1 LYSICVYIAAAPLEV
16 IFLVSKMPLLEH
28 VPWKMIVG
36 GFGLFMCLKQ
46 SCNEKERVPVERPA
60 KRRKK
65 DTKEDTLR
73 AYLNDDAKL
82 KKLSWETLL
91 QVVGN
96 ENEQTLSE
104 KNITRFLEILTKK
117 LLPDSSDNADLLGDD
132 DVGLKMFFARFD
144 VNSDGVLDRDEVEL
158 LTQAVIRMC
167 LDQLRIGGQ
176 TEANLDSLIANKKF
190 SKYYKKGKKLGQGGQ
205 GAMYLCTDKGGN
217 DVCVKF
223 YSKSDANAGSLED
236 IYREYDIMKMFNS
249 PRLARTFD
257 IFQDQSMVYLVNEPY
272 YGQDLTHLV
281 ANASLNGVTIDEK
294 WLRPVFTQVIEGL
307 AYLHK
312 MGFMH
317 CDIKPENVMIA
328 GKQDWKFPNVVLIDF
343 GLVQQCGVS
352 ADIGV
357 CGTPGYIPPE
367 TFQTGYWVPKGDM
380 FSAGVMFYQI
390 VSGEETA
397 FGYDRD
403 PLMSQNDCM
412 AQICQRQTLGQLVK
426 PIEKLQQTQDMKNML
441 QALLEPEFKKRVDA
455 RSCLDHGAWFNDTGN
470 GTNRPIPMDAV
481 NNLRK
486 IHKLNDLQRTAKER
500 MLENLSL
507 GQMVDLNELF
517 HKLDGDGDGTITAA
531 EAKQSM
537 GAIDGV
543 PQEVVA
549 SLVGALETAGCDLD
563 YKAFMSQMISTN
575 SKFETEKLREM
586 FDEIDA
592 DQNGSISGSEVPAL
606 AEMIGFRGNTK
617 DLLKQLDKNGDG
629 QISFEEFRIACI
641 QEPVDEAEE
650 LIKKPDA
657 KAKTVS

>member
-16 IFLVSKMPLLEH
+16 IFLVSKMSLLEH

-36 GFGLFMCLKQ
+36 GFGCLYLCLKQ
-46 SCNEKERVPVERPA
+46 NGQEDLCPVERPA

-73 AYLNDDAKL
+73 EYLNDAAKL

-117 LLPDSSDNADLLGDD
+117 MLPDSSDNADLLGDD
-132 DVGLKMFFARFD
+132 EVGLKMFFARFD
-144 VNSDGVLDRDEVEL
+144 VNSDGALDRDEVEL

-167 LDQLRIGGQ
+167 LDRLRIGGQ
-176 TEANLDSLIANKKF
+176 TEADLDSLIANKKF

-217 DVCVKF
+217 EVCVKF

-236 IYREYDIMKMFNS
+236 IYREYDIMKLFNS

-257 IFQDQSMVYLVNEPY
+257 IFQDQSNLYLVNEPY

-352 ADIGV
+352 AEIGV

-412 AQICQRQTLGQLVK
+412 TQMCQRQLHGQLPK
-426 PIEKLQQTQDMKNML
+426 PIEKLEQTQDMKNML
-441 QALLEPEFKKRVDA
+441 QALLEPEFKKRVSA
-455 RSCLDHGAWFNDTGN
+455 RSCLDNGAWFTDMGN
-470 GTNRPIPMDAV
+470 GVGRPIPMDAI

-517 HKLDGDGDGTITAA
+517 HKLDRDGDGTITAA

-537 GAIDGV
+537 GGIDGV
-543 PQEVVA
+543 AQEVIT
-549 SLVGALETAGCDLD
+549 SLVGALEEAGCDLD

-606 AEMIGFRGNTK
+606 AEMIGFRGNKK
-617 DLLKQLDKNGDG
+617 DLLKQLDKDGDG
-629 QISFEEFRIACI
+629 QISWEEFRIACI
-641 QEPVDEAEE
+641 QEPQLQAEE

-657 KAKTVS
+657 KTIPKS